1 MVFVFSDFTRT
12 PQHVNSIPFG
22 QLEGIKEWLDS
33 CDIPISEGAVNLT
46 WSAILKTVNV
56 RTPFLAAWPL
66 PLASSSG

>member
-46 WSAILKTVNV
+46 WSQILKTVNV
-56 RTPFLAAWPL
+56 RPRQLSACSAVKTAD
-66 PLASSSG
+66 